1 MSDKKC
7 EIIAKSIGGQA
18 VIEGV
23 MMRGKSVYCMAV
35 RNVNTKEISIEKDKV
50 KSLGNKSKILK
61 MPFIRGI
68 ASFIDSLVLG
78 MKIIMKSATLSGIDQ
93 EEESEKKSK
102 LDMWLENRFGEKLT
116 DYIIYFS
123 VFISIILSVVIFMV
137 LPVWISSFIAKFFSI
152 SLSGIG
158 VIEGLVRILIFLG
171 YILLISKMKD
181 VQRLFKY
188 HGAEHKT
195 INCFES
201 GDELTIENVKKH
213 TRLHKR
219 CGTSFLIIV
228 MIVSMIVFMFL
239 RTDNVT
245 IRVLSRV
252 ILVPLIAGISYEI
265 IKLAGRCDNIFVKII
280 SAPGMA
286 LQKVTTKEP
295 EDDMIETA
303 ILSLKGV
310 LEEEGNC
317 NE

>member
-102 LDMWLENRFGEKLT
+102 LDIWLENKFGEKLT

-265 IKLAGRCDNIFVKII
+265 IKLVGRCDNIFVKII